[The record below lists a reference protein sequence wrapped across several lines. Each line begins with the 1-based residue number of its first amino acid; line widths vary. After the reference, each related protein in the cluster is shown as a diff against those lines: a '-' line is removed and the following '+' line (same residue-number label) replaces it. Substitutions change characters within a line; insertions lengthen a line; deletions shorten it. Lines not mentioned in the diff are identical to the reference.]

1 MKDKK
6 SLSDFFVRSDTN
18 ELRSWFC
25 QLLSQ
30 ATTARISFHE
40 NGKMRRLNILGVKG
54 QFINLPR
61 LDTRMK
67 TDRLFI
73 AASNHA
79 DFRTILIAPDDCHME
94 NHSNQRFSISL
105 IFRLLDKLLGSLLQN
120 LKII

>member
-1 MKDKK
+1 M
-6 SLSDFFVRSDTN
+6 
-18 ELRSWFC
+18 
-25 QLLSQ
+25 
-30 ATTARISFHE
+30 RISFHE

-54 QFINLPR
+54 QFISLPR

-79 DFRTILIAPDDCHME
+79 DFRTILVALDDRHME

-105 IFRLLDKLLGSLLQN
+105 MFRL
-120 LKII
+120 